1 MFHLDQDPYLTNF
14 SPGAIIGDG
23 GKEIKSIKEETG
35 IAIQVRILI
44 LGPIFPFFCNLF
56 LPFIPVSD
64 DYINRKVMTLPPQ
77 NQ

>member
-35 IAIQVRILI
+35 IAIQVRIFI
-44 LGPIFPFFCNLF
+44 LGLVFPFSGTCFCLLF
-56 LPFIPVSD
+56 PLMITSTGKF
-64 DYINRKVMTLPPQ
+64 
-77 NQ
+77 

>member
-44 LGPIFPFFCNLF
+44 LGLVFPFSGTCFC
-56 LPFIPVSD
+56 PFIPVD
-64 DYINRKVMTLPPQ
+64 DYINRKVLTLSPQ